1 MPKKF
6 FLHVVPTN
14 LHIFFKLFFLFSD
27 FTIAEELNCSFF
39 LRRKKLKE
47 EEEKVKKVFPN
58 PNIYS

>member
-14 LHIFFKLFFLFSD
+14 LHIFFKLFFFSD

-39 LRRKKLKE
+39 YVEKKELK

>member
-14 LHIFFKLFFLFSD
+14 LHIFFSNYFFFFSD

-39 LRRKKLKE
+39 YVEKRTKRRRKT
-47 EEEKVKKVFPN
+47 
-58 PNIYS
+58 